1 MRVGINDCAHLL
13 SSVSSEAASLICCSA
28 AGCCQSDHH
37 GDAGVSE
44 DPHVAQQSAR
54 PKSKYTLAGFI
65 GFWASFFA
73 AADVSRP
80 SSAELQG
87 RQPGQ
92 DGARVVNCTL
102 DTATGMRMH
111 CETHSYHGLHAPDA
125 EHDAVG
131 RSFRS

>member
-1 MRVGINDCAHLL
+1 ML
-13 SSVSSEAASLICCSA
+13 
-28 AGCCQSDHH
+28 
-37 GDAGVSE
+37 E

-87 RQPGQ
+87 KQPGQ

-131 RSFRS
+131 RSFGS